1 MSSPVTTL
9 AKCFFVINWKHLKQ
23 LFGHINP
30 LSVLL
35 ISHQM
40 WHLSRKSLLDFQMF
54 FEIKGMVNSDLPTF
68 RGISRTVKLASPS
81 MISFIFEAIS
91 LGYAKFG
98 LPDFGAFSI
107 DSAPD

>member
-1 MSSPVTTL
+1 ML
-9 AKCFFVINWKHLKQ
+9 
-23 LFGHINP
+23 
-30 LSVLL
+30 
-35 ISHQM
+35 
-40 WHLSRKSLLDFQMF
+40 
-54 FEIKGMVNSDLPTF
+54 FEIKGMVDSDLPTF

-107 DSAPD
+107 DSAPDFKIFPAPKCVTRHTRRYLSRRKFSH